1 MSDDQDVQPHT
12 AKPTG
17 LALMRAEFAPNQMSK
32 LPKGTKAQNECP
44 PDKKQNCNICGG
56 WHHPQIKHLDYVGHA
71 AVTDRLLD
79 CDPEWTWE
87 PVAFGPDG
95 LPALDASGGLWIRL
109 TVCGV
114 SRLGYGNAQDKG
126 AYSPGDRLKEV
137 IGDAI
142 RNAAMRFGAALELW
156 HKGDLHLP
164 DPNDPDS
171 GAPPQARPA
180 PAGPPP
186 ALPAY
191 PAKTFEDNMP
201 AWTDAVKTGK
211 RTTAQL
217 LAMIGTKGTLSE
229 AQRKRIT
236 NLETEA

>member
-1 MSDDQDVQPHT
+1 MIE
-12 AKPTG
+12 KPTG

-44 PDKKQNCNICGG
+44 SDQKKNCNVCGG

-137 IGDAI
+137 IGDSI

-164 DPNDPDS
+164 
-171 GAPPQARPA
+171 APVEEEQDEGPSSVFMSMIEAAQTLEQLREVKAAVGMANLTA
-180 PAGPPP
+180 PARKVVVAAWNARKA
-186 ALPAY
+186 AL
-191 PAKTFEDNMP
+191 
-201 AWTDAVKTGK
+201 
-211 RTTAQL
+211 
-217 LAMIGTKGTLSE
+217 E
-229 AQRKRIT
+229 A
-236 NLETEA
+236 A